1 MRLKEVLMQELIA
14 SPSHKLEWCL
24 KLFMKYS
31 RHGKRRAL
39 ERGISEDL
47 ILTAIS
53 KPTYSFYDLGSS
65 VFVVLRK
72 LDGKHLLVAYAMEGN
87 EMRVVTTFITSTA
100 QEIID
105 AKLKGNVWVKIK

>member
-1 MRLKEVLMQELIA
+1 L
-14 SPSHKLEWCL
+14 S
-24 KLFMKYS
+24 
-31 RHGKRRAL
+31 
-39 ERGISEDL
+39 
-47 ILTAIS
+47 
-53 KPTYSFYDLGSS
+53 SS